1 MIGVYG
7 QSDEQSNAW
16 FDCEGVSGAVFWPYC
31 KVVKPV
37 REGIESGLTRAEKIA
52 KALKTAA
59 MIFGV
64 AVLGVALFVG
74 VTTWR
79 KRKRKRVRKNPRKK
93 KQSIGNRIFRV
104 VGGGVLAGLGALGYA
119 GPQAAEPISTI
130 VGGGM
135 SLGGLY
141 LIGSGIVGP
150 QQAQK
155 IRKEIRG

>member
-1 MIGVYG
+1 MIGTYG
-7 QSDEQSNAW
+7 QSEPENGW
-16 FDCEGVSGAVFWPYC
+16 FDCEGISGAVFWPYC
-31 KVVKPV
+31 KVIKPV
-37 REGIESGLTRAEKIA
+37 RKGIQSGLSRAEKFA

-64 AVLGVALFVG
+64 AVLGIGIFVG
-74 VTTWR
+74 VTTLR
-79 KRKRKRVRKNPRKK
+79 KRKRLRKNPRKK
-93 KQSIGNRIFRV
+93 ASIGNRIFRV
-104 VGGGVLAGLGALGYA
+104 VGGGVLAGLGALGYV
-119 GPQAAEPISTI
+119 GPQVAEPITTI

>member
-1 MIGVYG
+1 MIGAYG
-7 QSDEQSNAW
+7 QTQNGW
-16 FDCEGVSGAVFWPYC
+16 LDCEGVSGAVFWPYC
-31 KVVKPV
+31 KIVKPAGQV
-37 REGIESGLTRAEKIA
+37 ITSGLTRAEKIA

-64 AVLGVALFVG
+64 VVLGIGIFVS
-74 VTTWR
+74 VTTLR
-79 KRKRKRVRKNPRKK
+79 KRKRLRKNPRKK
-93 KQSIGNRIFRV
+93 ATIGNRIFRV
-104 VGGGVLAGLGALGYA
+104 LGGGVLAGLGALGYA
-119 GPQAAEPISTI
+119 GPQAAEPISTV